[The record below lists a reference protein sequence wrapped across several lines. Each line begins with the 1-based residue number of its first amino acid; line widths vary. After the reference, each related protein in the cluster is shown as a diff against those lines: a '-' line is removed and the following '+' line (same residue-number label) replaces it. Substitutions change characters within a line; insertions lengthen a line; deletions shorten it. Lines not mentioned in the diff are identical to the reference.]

1 MFEDF
6 KQLNN
11 EIIKC
16 NRCPRLVEFRSKVA
30 REKRKQYLSQEYWG
44 KAVTGFGDIKGQLL
58 ILGLA
63 PAAHGANRTGRVF
76 TGDRSAEFLFKC
88 LKKAQ
93 ISNNSKSENKY
104 DGLVLKNTYITLAL
118 KCLPPNDK
126 PTKNELN
133 ECSKFLKNELF
144 LLNNIKVILTLGQIA
159 FDSCLKFFDLPKKDF
174 KFKHGAIYNIKNQM
188 KMVSSYHPSPR
199 NVNTG
204 KIDEKKM
211 TCLLKHIS
219 RSLKPH
225 QKNDDVVL

>member
-1 MFEDF
+1 MFEDI

-30 REKRKQYLSQEYWG
+30 REKRKQYLGQEYWG

-118 KCLPPNDK
+118 KCLPPDDK

-144 LLNNIKVILTLGQIA
+144 L
-159 FDSCLKFFDLPKKDF
+159 
-174 KFKHGAIYNIKNQM
+174 
-188 KMVSSYHPSPR
+188 
-199 NVNTG
+199 
-204 KIDEKKM
+204 
-211 TCLLKHIS
+211 
-219 RSLKPH
+219 
-225 QKNDDVVL
+225 